1 VIPMEE
7 KRSDSVDRMCQWWF
21 GLNLEGLF
29 SGQFSRVWRFLA
41 LYNWGHREN
50 EPVTWVLVTKI
61 VNHFTAIH
69 T

>member
-1 VIPMEE
+1 VPVVVWIEPG
-7 KRSDSVDRMCQWWF
+7 RTIFRPILPC
-21 GLNLEGLF
+21 LE
-29 SGQFSRVWRFLA
+29 VLA